1 MTRVFGEVADLYD
14 DVRPGY
20 PDDVRRAILDYRG
33 GRPAQVVEIGAGTG
47 KGTELLR
54 RLGAPLTAIEP
65 DPRMAAVLRAKFPDV
80 EVVGQAFEDWAP
92 PAAGVGLLACASA
105 WHWTDPATRHRR
117 AFDALSRDGVLALFL
132 NRFGYADPAQ
142 GAAIGDFLTRI
153 DPGVVPRADNW
164 PFDEVAGAGLWHDV
178 EERAWHHYPEIG
190 KDRYLAL
197 TQTFGPFRHRPPEL
211 RQECLDGLGALLDD
225 FGGSVV
231 LDLRTTLV
239 LGRRR

>member
-20 PDDVRRAILDYRG
+20 PEDVGRAILDYCG
-33 GRPAQVVEIGAGTG
+33 GPPTQVVEIGAGTG
-47 KGTELLR
+47 KGTEVLLG
-54 RLGAPLTAIEP
+54 LGAPLTAIEP
-65 DPRMAAVLRAKFPDV
+65 DPRMATVLRAKFPQV
-80 EVVGQAFEDWAP
+80 EVAGLAFEEWAP
-92 PAAGVGLLACASA
+92 PAGGVGLLACASA

-117 AFDALSRDGVLALFL
+117 AFDALHHDGALALFL

-142 GAAIGDFLTRI
+142 AAAIDDFLTRI
-153 DPGVVPRADNW
+153 DPGVPKRADNW
-164 PFDEVAGAGLWHDV
+164 PFDEVVEAGVWHDV
-178 EERAWHHYPEIG
+178 EERAWHNRPEIG

-197 TQTFGPFRHRPPEL
+197 TQTFGPFRHRGPEL
-211 RQECLDGLGALLDD
+211 RQKCLDGLGALLDD